1 MKELSEKLVRAV
13 HSAEGKLRL
22 VSEAESSTP
31 ILKGGWSRKQVIGH
45 LIDSASNNHQRFVR
59 ASLQGS
65 LEFPGYDQDGC
76 VRVQAV
82 QSAPWYLLVTLWTNY
97 NLYLAHV
104 IAHLPADKLEARCRI
119 GENEPVTLKFLAEDY
134 LTHLLHHLGQ
144 IGAAVTVKRD
154 ARMFGA
160 APLTMVSSELDATAF
175 SSLLASQIPAAR
187 TSRLRP

>member
-13 HSAEGKLRL
+13 QSAEGKLQQ
-22 VSEAESSTP
+22 VSEAESSAP
-31 ILKGGWSRKQVIGH
+31 VLKGGWSRKQVIGH

-82 QSAPWYLLVTLWTNY
+82 QTAHWGLLVTLWTNY

-104 IAHLPADKLEARCRI
+104 IAHLPADKLEAPCRI
-119 GENEPVTLKFLAEDY
+119 GEDAPVTLRFLADDY
-134 LTHLLHHLGQ
+134 LTHL
-144 IGAAVTVKRD
+144 
-154 ARMFGA
+154 
-160 APLTMVSSELDATAF
+160 
-175 SSLLASQIPAAR
+175 
-187 TSRLRP
+187 